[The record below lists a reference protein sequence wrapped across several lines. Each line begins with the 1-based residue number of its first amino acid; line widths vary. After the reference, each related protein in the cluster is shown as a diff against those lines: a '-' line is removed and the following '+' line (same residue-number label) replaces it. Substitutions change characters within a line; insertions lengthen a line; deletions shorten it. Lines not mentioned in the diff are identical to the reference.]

1 MNDILSKKVLVL
13 NQSYEP
19 LMIIGAKRAI
29 CLVLTNK
36 SECVQNYNDI
46 VKSQSLMINIPS
58 VIRVNRYVNFFRNN
72 TILNRANVLVRDDYT
87 CQYCSKKSNN
97 MTIDHVIPKN
107 RGGTDTWENLVA
119 ACGKCN
125 TKKGNHLL
133 DKIEMHLLK
142 KPKKPNYLFYFKQ
155 YITKDVEETWK
166 NYLYMKN

>member
-29 CLVLTNK
+29 CLVSTNK

-72 TILNRANVLVRDDYT
+72 TILNRVNVLIRDDYM
-87 CQYCSKKSNN
+87 S
-97 MTIDHVIPKN
+97 I
-107 RGGTDTWENLVA
+107 
-119 ACGKCN
+119 
-125 TKKGNHLL
+125 
-133 DKIEMHLLK
+133 LLK
-142 KPKKPNYLFYFKQ
+142 NQTIWL
-155 YITKDVEETWK
+155 
-166 NYLYMKN
+166 

>member
-1 MNDILSKKVLVL
+1 
-13 NQSYEP
+13 
-19 LMIIGAKRAI
+19 
-29 CLVLTNK
+29 
-36 SECVQNYNDI
+36 
-46 VKSQSLMINIPS
+46 MINIPS

-72 TILNRANVLVRDDYT
+72 TILNRANVLIRDDYT

-97 MTIDHVIPKN
+97 MTIDHIIPKN
-107 RGGTDTWENLVA
+107 RGGEDTWDNLVA

-125 TKKGNHLL
+125 TRKGDYLL